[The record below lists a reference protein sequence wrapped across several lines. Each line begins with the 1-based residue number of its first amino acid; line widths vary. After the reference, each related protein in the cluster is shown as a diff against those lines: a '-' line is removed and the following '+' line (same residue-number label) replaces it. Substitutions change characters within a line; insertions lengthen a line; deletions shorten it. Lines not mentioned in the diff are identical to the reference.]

1 MQKVLA
7 KSKHSAH
14 AAVQAGHDRCLK
26 DEDDKDQA
34 YPPGWRSVCLPTL
47 SVNDIVLRP
56 TTEVP
61 MYLLHR
67 GNGPEATGIFCV
79 RDASDNSVDGNPE
92 VVTGAHNCPDIALSA

>member
-26 DEDDKDQA
+26 DGDDKDQA
-34 YPPGWRSVCLPTL
+34 YPPGWRSIRLSAL
-47 SVNDIVLRP
+47 SVYDVMLRP

-67 GNGPEATGIFCV
+67 WNGPEAAGVFCV
-79 RDASDNSVDGNPE
+79 GDASDNSIDGHPE
-92 VVTGAHNCPDIALSA
+92 VVTGAHNRPDIALSA